1 MKKISLIFVFIF
13 LIQIVLVFEKNFI
26 NSTHIKSLSSIDNK
40 LSDNNYERVVEIEG
54 SKFLGRQTFSTA
66 KLIRNSSKFN
76 HVVTDFLTDAGAF
89 NDVETVDGIINISI
103 DATRVNWYGV
113 FTIDMPGYIEFSRYL
128 KVVYRVDRLNED
140 RKFIQS
146 AKLCIEAH
154 QYYYNYPDGGYLDN
168 GVKIWSAEVK

>member
-26 NSTHIKSLSSIDNK
+26 NSTHIKSLSSIDDK

-76 HVVTDFLTDAGAF
+76 HVVTDFF
-89 NDVETVDGIINISI
+89 N
-103 DATRVNWYGV
+103 RC
-113 FTIDMPGYIEFSRYL
+113 R
-128 KVVYRVDRLNED
+128 
-140 RKFIQS
+140 
-146 AKLCIEAH
+146 CI
-154 QYYYNYPDGGYLDN
+154 
-168 GVKIWSAEVK
+168 